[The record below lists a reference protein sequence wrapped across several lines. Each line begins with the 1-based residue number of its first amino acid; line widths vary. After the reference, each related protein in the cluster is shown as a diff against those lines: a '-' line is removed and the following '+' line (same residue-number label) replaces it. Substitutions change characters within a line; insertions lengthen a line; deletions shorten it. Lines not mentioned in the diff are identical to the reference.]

1 MFYGLAFT
9 LLGVFG
15 LCEKASVTDPVA
27 IISIV
32 IGLVVSAWTAFDVN
46 TQLDIYRKQINE
58 LYSIIEELIK
68 GKEYLTK

>member
-9 LLGVFG
+9 LIGVLG
-15 LCEKASVTDPVA
+15 LCERASVVDPVA

-32 IGLVVSAWTAFDVN
+32 IGLTISAWTAFSID

-58 LYSIIEELIK
+58 LYSIIEEMLK
-68 GKEYLTK
+68 DKS

>member
-15 LCEKASVTDPVA
+15 LCEKASVVDPVA

-32 IGLVVSAWTAFDVN
+32 IGLIVRESTAFDVN

-58 LYSIIEELIK
+58 LYSIIEEMLK
-68 GKEYLTK
+68 GKS

>member
-15 LCEKASVTDPVA
+15 LFEKVTVTDPVA

-32 IGLVVSAWTAFDVN
+32 IGLAVSAWTAFSIN

-58 LYSIIEELIK
+58 LYSIIEEMLK
-68 GKEYLTK
+68 DKS

>member
-15 LCEKASVTDPVA
+15 LCEKASVVDPVA

-32 IGLVVSAWTAFDVN
+32 IGLIVSAWTAFDVN
-46 TQLDIYRKQINE
+46 TQLDMYRKQINE
-58 LYSIIEELIK
+58 LYAIIEKMLK
-68 GKEYLTK
+68 DTS

>member
-32 IGLVVSAWTAFDVN
+32 IGLIVSAWTAFSIN
-46 TQLDIYRKQINE
+46 TQLDIYRRQISE
-58 LYSIIEELIK
+58 LYSIIEELID
-68 GKEYLTK
+68 GKS

>member
-15 LCEKASVTDPVA
+15 LCEKASVVDPVA
-27 IISIV
+27 IIYIV
-32 IGLVVSAWTAFDVN
+32 IGLIVSAWTAFDVN

-58 LYSIIEELIK
+58 LYSIIEEMRNK
-68 GKEYLTK
+68 KN

>member
-9 LLGVFG
+9 LIGVLG
-15 LCEKASVTDPVA
+15 LCERASVVDPVA

-32 IGLVVSAWTAFDVN
+32 IGLAVSAWTEFNVN

-58 LYSIIEELIK
+58 LYSIIEEMLK
-68 GKEYLTK
+68 GKS

>member
-15 LCEKASVTDPVA
+15 LCEKATDPVA

-32 IGLVVSAWTAFDVN
+32 IGLAVSAWTAFDVN

-58 LYSIIEELIK
+58 LYSIIEEMLK
-68 GKEYLTK
+68 GKS

>member
-9 LLGVFG
+9 LLGVLG
-15 LCEKASVTDPVA
+15 LCEKASVVDPVA
-27 IISIV
+27 IVAIV

-58 LYSIIEELIK
+58 LYSIIEEMHNK
-68 GKEYLTK
+68 KD

>member
-27 IISIV
+27 ILSIV
-32 IGLVVSAWTAFDVN
+32 IGLIVSAWTAFHVN
-46 TQLDIYRKQINE
+46 TQLEIYRKQINE
-58 LYSIIEELIK
+58 LYAILEEMLK
-68 GKEYLTK
+68 DKD

>member
-9 LLGVFG
+9 LIGVLG
-15 LCEKASVTDPVA
+15 LCERASVVDPVA

-32 IGLVVSAWTAFDVN
+32 IGLIVSAWTAFDVN

-58 LYSIIEELIK
+58 LYSIIEEIFF
-68 GKEYLTK
+68 TDFF

>member
-9 LLGVFG
+9 LIGVLG

-27 IISIV
+27 IIAIV
-32 IGLVVSAWTAFDVN
+32 IGLTISAWTAFNVN

-58 LYSIIEELIK
+58 LYSIIEEMLK
-68 GKEYLTK
+68 DKS

>member
-9 LLGVFG
+9 LLGVLG

-32 IGLVVSAWTAFDVN
+32 IGLIVSAWTAFSIN

-58 LYSIIEELIK
+58 LYSIIEEMLK
-68 GKEYLTK
+68 GKS

>member
-15 LCEKASVTDPVA
+15 LCEKASVVDPVA

-32 IGLVVSAWTAFDVN
+32 VGLTISAWTSLGIS
-46 TQLDIYRKQINE
+46 TRLDIYRRQINE
-58 LYSIIEELIK
+58 LYSIIEELIDDK
-68 GKEYLTK
+68 S

>member
-27 IISIV
+27 IIAIV
-32 IGLVVSAWTAFDVN
+32 IGLIVSAWTAFDVN

-58 LYSIIEELIK
+58 LYSIIEEMRNK
-68 GKEYLTK
+68 KN

>member
-15 LCEKASVTDPVA
+15 LCEKASVVDPVA

-32 IGLVVSAWTAFDVN
+32 IGLIVSAWTAFDVN

-58 LYSIIEELIK
+58 LYSIIEELIDDK
-68 GKEYLTK
+68 S

>member
-15 LCEKASVTDPVA
+15 LCEKASVVDPVS

-32 IGLVVSAWTAFDVN
+32 IGLAVSAWTEFNVN
-46 TQLDIYRKQINE
+46 TQLDIYRKQIHE
-58 LYSIIEELIK
+58 LYSIIEEMLK
-68 GKEYLTK
+68 DKS